1 MARSCFFFFLNKE
14 SGPCTRVL
22 GIGTHEKKRE
32 RSAFGF
38 GAEKG
43 FIWVVGREKG
53 GNTAP
58 THALE
63 TNMEACADAEE
74 GKKGT
79 SASFFLIG

>member
-1 MARSCFFFFLNKE
+1 MGRAPASWELEHTRKKGSAALLVLAR
-14 SGPCTRVL
+14 
-22 GIGTHEKKRE
+22 KKV
-32 RSAFGF
+32 SFGWWE
-38 GAEKG
+38 GKKVE
-43 FIWVVGREKG
+43 
-53 GNTAP
+53 TQPP